1 MLPALARHLKPTL
14 HSFSAGLADHFVLL
28 VARLWWAAPPDK
40 LFHLPPS
47 RDYEQH
53 NLGGVT
59 ARLLLLLLLLLL
71 LSGFGVSFTL
81 NPALW
86 SRPCEVTNTLR
97 LWFASAESTVWSV
110 AVTSP
115 RPFYVLFFQLRQSY
129 VRASVMPLRDMT
141 VERYDS
147 RPEAH
152 SIDGEHMWDSKRRL
166 PPLMLLW
173 YVHKE
178 TLKDSQG
185 SLTGI
190 PNKMVC
196 VCAACLW
203 KQIKIILTAA
213 ARNVLNLEPQRGEI
227 QQLITPHSKKIPNVP
242 SRCRLKLIQAFSCCV
257 NDKIMFLLLVSD
269 GRRFIPSHLFLSYTC
284 DRRSQHTS
292 FILSFK
298 SLQLHF
304 R

>member
-14 HSFSAGLADHFVLL
+14 HSFSAGLADHFLL

-59 ARLLLLLLLLLL
+59 TRLLLLLILFRVVLVCLSHLIL
-71 LSGFGVSFTL
+71 LSGLGPVKWQTHSGSDLPLLNQQCDLWLWRRLDPFTFCFFSWDRAMWE
-81 NPALW
+81 PPVW
-86 SRPCEVTNTLR
+86 CPWEIWQCKDMIVGLR
-97 LWFASAESTVWSV
+97 L
-110 AVTSP
+110 
-115 RPFYVLFFQLRQSY
+115 RR
-129 VRASVMPLRDMT
+129 
-141 VERYDS
+141 
-147 RPEAH
+147 
-152 SIDGEHMWDSKRRL
+152 IDGEHMWDSERRL

-178 TLKDSQG
+178 TLKDSQS

-203 KQIKIILTAA
+203 KQIKIILTGA

-227 QQLITPHSKKIPNVP
+227 QQLITPHTKKIPNVP
-242 SRCRLKLIQAFSCCV
+242 SQCRLKLIQAFSCCV
-257 NDKIMFLLLVSD
+257 NDKIMFLLLLSD
-269 GRRFIPSHLFLSYTC
+269 GRRFILSHLFLSYTL
-284 DRRSQHTS
+284 SYPSKTFSYTS
-292 FILSFK
+292 DTIL
-298 SLQLHF
+298 QTTV
-304 R
+304 

>member
-1 MLPALARHLKPTL
+1 MSSTTSAVSQLVSSSSSSSSVVLVCLSHLI
-14 HSFSAGLADHFVLL
+14 
-28 VARLWWAAPPDK
+28 
-40 LFHLPPS
+40 
-47 RDYEQH
+47 
-53 NLGGVT
+53 
-59 ARLLLLLLLLLL
+59 L
-71 LSGFGVSFTL
+71 LSGLGPVKWQTHSGSDLPLLNQQCDLWLWRRLDPFTFCFFSCDRAMWE
-81 NPALW
+81 P
-86 SRPCEVTNTLR
+86 
-97 LWFASAESTVWSV
+97 VWC
-110 AVTSP
+110 P
-115 RPFYVLFFQLRQSY
+115 WEIWQWK
-129 VRASVMPLRDMT
+129 
-141 VERYDS
+141 DS

-257 NDKIMFLLLVSD
+257 NDKIMFLLLLSD